1 MRKLILM
8 LLSAV
13 VLSALFYPVF
23 AQDTGGT
30 PKFVGLDVYQRADQ
44 AYQNQ
49 QYEQAISDFSIVIL
63 LNPTFTDPYIKRAES
78 YIALKNFDAALVD
91 LNHLLKIP
99 LLDAATKAEAYTA
112 RGEIS
117 RDQNDL
123 NAAMADYNAAIR
135 AAPDGAQAYYDRGLI
150 YLAQGE
156 YDKSL
161 KDLNQVASIAPK
173 YIPTY
178 YYLGVLNN
186 QAKQYADAVKH
197 FDTYLQAVTDNFQA
211 YAGRADAYIQQEM
224 YQQGLADLNQALK
237 VEPRAANLYLQRGMV
252 QQKLGAVQASAN
264 DYLEWIRSNVTGDQT
279 KLVIRPNESQVLAMA
294 TGKVYILSFDGEA
307 GQKVTIST
315 STPKDHQIDSL
326 IVLADE
332 QLTPIIADDDSAG
345 NMNATIKDFVLP
357 ISGSYAIILSH
368 AGGNPEGPVRL
379 LMTLAN

>member
-8 LLSAV
+8 LLSAG

-23 AQDTGGT
+23 AQDSGGV
-30 PKFVGLDVYQRADQ
+30 PKFVGVDVYLRADQ

-49 QYEQAISDFSIVIL
+49 QFEQAISDFSLVIL

-112 RGEIS
+112 RGEIF

-135 AAPDGAQAYYDRGLI
+135 ASPDGAQAYYDRGLI

-161 KDLNQVASIAPK
+161 KDMNQVASIVPNYA
-173 YIPTY
+173 PTY

-197 FDTYLQAVTDNFQA
+197 FDTYLQAVCGSSRCLYSAREVPARSSRFESSLE
-211 YAGRADAYIQQEM
+211 GRTPRGEFVSTAWDGAAEIRRCP
-224 YQQGLADLNQALK
+224 GLRERLFGVD
-237 VEPRAANLYLQRGMV
+237 QRER
-252 QQKLGAVQASAN
+252 
-264 DYLEWIRSNVTGDQT
+264 DR
-279 KLVIRPNESQVLAMA
+279 
-294 TGKVYILSFDGEA
+294 
-307 GQKVTIST
+307 
-315 STPKDHQIDSL
+315 
-326 IVLADE
+326 
-332 QLTPIIADDDSAG
+332 
-345 NMNATIKDFVLP
+345 
-357 ISGSYAIILSH
+357 
-368 AGGNPEGPVRL
+368 
-379 LMTLAN
+379 